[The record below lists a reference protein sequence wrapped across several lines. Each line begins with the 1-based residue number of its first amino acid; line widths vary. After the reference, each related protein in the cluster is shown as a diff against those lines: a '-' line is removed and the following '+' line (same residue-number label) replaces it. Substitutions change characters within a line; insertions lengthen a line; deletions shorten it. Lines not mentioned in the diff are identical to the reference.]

1 MTLEYLIAKANIL
14 LDQIRSDPEV
24 KANKDGYIKELFSI
38 NSELFKHRGTF
49 NNEANLK
56 IKQVYKIIKEGAK
69 TLNQKSEPIILDMK
83 KDRLNFLKK

>member
-38 NSELFKHRGTF
+38 NSELFKHCGTF